1 MSYTVRSPHVGQLC
15 PVEDLYL
22 TGLWLFIGA
31 MITDEDQHLQ
41 FVCEVIKQYLMNFEV
56 KHLTS

>member
-1 MSYTVRSPHVGQLC
+1 MSYTVRSPHMGQLC

-31 MITDEDQHLQ
+31 MIADENQHLQ
-41 FVCEVIKQYLMNFEV
+41 FVCEVIKQYLMNFE
-56 KHLTS
+56 